1 MCVSQ
6 MCKSIQILPS
16 QIQYPIPERKCANPF
31 FNPYI
36 PIHIRR
42 QNCIVRLFVYSSSS
56 KISCPGYDEGQIN
69 RTYVHIAN
77 GNTTHGCGLR
87 PRRETKGKVEE
98 GVRGWDVGDVVVGSR
113 SRSDQLQSHLEISC
127 GGVAAFA

>member
-1 MCVSQ
+1 M
-6 MCKSIQILPS
+6 
-16 QIQYPIPERKCANPF
+16 
-31 FNPYI
+31 
-36 PIHIRR
+36 
-42 QNCIVRLFVYSSSS
+42 
-56 KISCPGYDEGQIN
+56 YDGKDRD

-98 GVRGWDVGDVVVGSR
+98 GVSGWDVGDVVVGSR
-113 SRSDQLQSHLEISC
+113 SRSDQDFNRTSKFRC